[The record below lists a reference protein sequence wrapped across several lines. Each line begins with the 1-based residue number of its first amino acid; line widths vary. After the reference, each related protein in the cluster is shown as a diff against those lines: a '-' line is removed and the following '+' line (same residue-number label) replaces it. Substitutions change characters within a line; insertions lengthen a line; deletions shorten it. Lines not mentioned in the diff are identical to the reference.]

1 MGRDSAI
8 PGAFMQRQLRCGS
21 RVLDLSKP
29 RVMGILNVT
38 PDSFADGGR
47 HVTVAAALARA
58 RSMVDEGAAIIDV
71 GGESTRPGA
80 MVVGEAQEL
89 DRVLPVVEAIA
100 REFDVCIS
108 VDTSTPALI
117 RAAAAAGAHLINDV
131 RALRRDGAL
140 TAAANTGL
148 PVCLMHMQG
157 EPDVMQQAPQYE
169 DVVTEVVTFL
179 RARVAACIA
188 AGITPERLLI
198 DPGFGFGKTFAHN
211 MTLLRNLDALA
222 VLELP
227 ILAGLSRKS
236 MIGTLLDN
244 RPVEGR
250 LQGSVAAAMI
260 AAMKGATILRV
271 HDVAATVDALAVV
284 AAMVTVDQ
292 LVAGSSGVQ
301 SA

>member
-1 MGRDSAI
+1 MR
-8 PGAFMQRQLRCGS
+8 RQLRCGS

-29 RVMGILNVT
+29 CVMGILNVT

-58 RSMVDEGAAIIDV
+58 RCMVDEGAAIIDV

-100 REFDVCIS
+100 RELDVCIS
-108 VDTSTPALI
+108 VDTSTPALM

-140 TAAANTGL
+140 AVAAGTGL

-157 EPDVMQQAPQYE
+157 EPGVMQQAPHYT
-169 DVVTEVVTFL
+169 DVVAEVVAFL
-179 RARVAACIA
+179 RARIAACVA

-211 MTLLRNLDALA
+211 MTLLRDLDALA

-227 ILAGLSRKS
+227 ILVGLSRKS
-236 MIGTLLDN
+236 MIGTLLAD

-250 LQGSVAAAMI
+250 LQGSVAAAVV
-260 AAMKGATILRV
+260 AATKGATILRV

-284 AAMVTVDQ
+284 AALSMANQST
-292 LVAGSSGVQ
+292 AESSG
-301 SA
+301 AKNA